1 MMYRE
6 IELFDIKHY
15 PSAVC
20 SYLCDNANALHNDL
34 YICVEGNRMDIPK
47 DVQESLLSLSKTIQ
61 EYFGKNP

>member
-1 MMYRE
+1 MYKE

-34 YICVEGNRMDIPK
+34 YICVKDNQMDIPK
-47 DVQESLLSLSKTIQ
+47 DVQKSLLSLSRTIQ
-61 EYFGKNP
+61 EYFEKKS